1 MPESLRALLVDD
13 ERLARRDLAKLLKA
27 HSDVLVSGEAAS
39 VAEAAEQIS
48 RLHPNLVFLD
58 IQLAGESGFDLLD
71 RIESHPD
78 FVFVTA
84 YDQYALR
91 AFDVNALDYL
101 LKPVHPDRLARA
113 VDRVRERDL
122 NRRPGALRDLAY
134 EDRLFLEDGRK
145 SRFVKVSEI
154 ICLRAA
160 DDYSEVVLADA
171 TKLLVRRPLKEWE
184 ARLPVRHFT
193 RIHRSTI
200 VNLEYVDRV
209 EPWFNDSYQVY
220 IRDTVDPLAVSRRH
234 AARLKERFG

>member
-13 ERLARRDLAKLLKA
+13 ERLARRELAKMLKV
-27 HSDVLVSGEAAS
+27 HPDVLVVGEAVS
-39 VAEAAEQIS
+39 VAEAALQVS

-58 IQLAGESGFDLLD
+58 IQLAGETGFALLD
-71 RIESHPD
+71 RIDSHLD
-78 FVFVTA
+78 FIFVTA
-84 YDQYALR
+84 YDQYAIR
-91 AFDVNALDYL
+91 AFEVNALDYL

-113 VDRVRERDL
+113 LNRVREREPH
-122 NRRPGALRDLAY
+122 RESASLRDLTY

-154 ICLRAA
+154 VCLRAA

-220 IRDTVDPLAVSRRH
+220 VRDHVDPLAVSRRH